1 GRELL
6 WICLV
11 GEIRDRD
18 LRLLKRELEET
29 LHLLLILGQFLPTG
43 DQPRER
49 TGVAV
54 HLSQFVV
61 RRRQT
66 DEQVLHL
73 CDVHCGR
80 NGVERLRHR
89 PRSATST
96 IERRATSSVSPAQGT
111 VFTRSRARGGQPEHS
126 DCGPISASTAR
137 RRTPRRNQGVQNEC
151 SSRKAL
157 AQRAPNPAKTPD
169 LRADGVSPG
178 IAAHSPRAYPTLAH
192 RHGLRSSPI
201 APSRGTN
208 SRRLGLRRTTFSSR
222 NAREPQCTKKYTGLA
237 VLQLAPTY
245 WLQPLAVPRAAP
257 TMLSTRTLSLD
268 QSLQVS
274 LARPFA
280 VVPVQGRAP
289 TSRV

>member
-29 LHLLLILGQFLPTG
+29 LHLLLILGQFLPAS
-43 DQPRER
+43 DQPSER
-49 TGVAV
+49 TGVAG
-54 HLSQFVV
+54 HLSHLVV
-61 RRRQT
+61 RCRQT

-73 CDVHCGR
+73 CDVRCGR

-137 RRTPRRNQGVQNEC
+137 RRTPRRNQGVQNEMLLTEGTC
-151 SSRKAL
+151 TT
-157 AQRAPNPAKTPD
+157 RAE
-169 LRADGVSPG
+169 PG
-178 IAAHSPRAYPTLAH
+178 KDA
-192 RHGLRSSPI
+192 
-201 APSRGTN
+201 
-208 SRRLGLRRTTFSSR
+208 
-222 NAREPQCTKKYTGLA
+222 
-237 VLQLAPTY
+237 
-245 WLQPLAVPRAAP
+245 
-257 TMLSTRTLSLD
+257 
-268 QSLQVS
+268 
-274 LARPFA
+274 
-280 VVPVQGRAP
+280 
-289 TSRV
+289 